1 LPWQL
6 QGVSPANTQAQR
18 MRSSVVRQLAYDHGL
33 PASAAR
39 VCLAF
44 LCMGLLLAAGA
55 CSSNG
60 LPNLGGTG
68 QIETSAAGSSAA
80 DSTQSPS
87 APIATATTVSG
98 EPVGIYTLV
107 ARSIHACWFGAG
119 GPLRNTHVFRAEAQS
134 QTKGGEAE
142 ITIHE
147 RDLAQA
153 DQRGQQ
159 AVRIA
164 FENAAGLVRVGI
176 TVMKVPPGYGEPMA
190 RDVAVWAK
198 GQAGCELRANFPP
211 APEAAAQKLPG
222 KPSVKT
228 GAKGAR

>member
-1 LPWQL
+1 
-6 QGVSPANTQAQR
+6 
-18 MRSSVVRQLAYDHGL
+18 M
-33 PASAAR
+33 
-39 VCLAF
+39 AF
-44 LCMGLLLAAGA
+44 LALGLVLAAGA

-60 LPNLGGTG
+60 LLNLGSGTG
-68 QIETSAAGSSAA
+68 QIETAAAGSSAA
-80 DSTQSPS
+80 GSAPSQS
-87 APIATATTVSG
+87 APIATATTVPG
-98 EPVGIYTLV
+98 EPVAIYTLV
-107 ARSIHACWFGAG
+107 ARGIHACWFGAG

-164 FENAAGLVRVGI
+164 FENAAGLVRVAI
-176 TVMKVPPGYGEPMA
+176 AVTKVPPGFGEPMV
-190 RDVAVWAK
+190 RDVGAWAK
-198 GQAGCELRANFPP
+198 GQAGCELRASFPP
-211 APEAAAQKLPG
+211 APEAAAQKPPG

-228 GAKGAR
+228 GTKGAR

>member
-1 LPWQL
+1 
-6 QGVSPANTQAQR
+6 

-33 PASAAR
+33 SASARR

-44 LCMGLLLAAGA
+44 LCVGFLLAVSGCA
-55 CSSNG
+55 SNG
-60 LPNLGGTG
+60 LPNLGGGTG

-80 DSTQSPS
+80 DSTQSV
-87 APIATATTVSG
+87 PIATATTVSG
-98 EPVGIYTLV
+98 EPIAIYTLV
-107 ARSIHACWFGAG
+107 ARGIHACWFGAG

-142 ITIHE
+142 IIIHE
-147 RDLAQA
+147 RDMAQA

-159 AVRIA
+159 AVRIS
-164 FENAAGLVRVGI
+164 FQNAAGLVRVGVAI
-176 TVMKVPPGYGEPMA
+176 MKVPPGYGEPMA
-190 RDVAVWAK
+190 RDVGAWAK
-198 GQAGCELRANFPP
+198 GQTGCELRASFPP
-211 APEAAAQKLPG
+211 APEAAAQKPPS

>member
-1 LPWQL
+1 
-6 QGVSPANTQAQR
+6 
-18 MRSSVVRQLAYDHGL
+18 M
-33 PASAAR
+33 
-39 VCLAF
+39 AF
-44 LCMGLLLAAGA
+44 VCMGLLVAAGA
-55 CSSNG
+55 CASNG
-60 LPNLGGTG
+60 LPNLGGGTG
-68 QIETSAAGSSAA
+68 QIETSAAGSTAA
-80 DSTQSPS
+80 AGSMQSQS

-98 EPVGIYTLV
+98 EPVAIYTLV
-107 ARSIHACWFGAG
+107 ARGIHACWFGTG
-119 GPLRNTHVFRAEAQS
+119 SPLRNTHVFRAEAQS

-142 ITIHE
+142 IVIHE

-176 TVMKVPPGYGEPMA
+176 TVVKVPPGYGEPMA

-198 GQAGCELRANFPP
+198 GQSGCELRASFPP
-211 APEAAAQKLPG
+211 APEAAAQKPSG
-222 KPSVKT
+222 KPNVKA

>member
-1 LPWQL
+1 
-6 QGVSPANTQAQR
+6 
-18 MRSSVVRQLAYDHGL
+18 M
-33 PASAAR
+33 
-39 VCLAF
+39 AF
-44 LCMGLLLAAGA
+44 LALGLVLAAGA

-60 LPNLGGTG
+60 LPNLGSGTG
-68 QIETSAAGSSAA
+68 QIETAAAGSSAA
-80 DSTQSPS
+80 GSAPSQS
-87 APIATATTVSG
+87 APIATATTVPG
-98 EPVGIYTLV
+98 EPVAIYTLV
-107 ARSIHACWFGAG
+107 ARGIHACWFGAG

-164 FENAAGLVRVGI
+164 FENAAGLVRVAI
-176 TVMKVPPGYGEPMA
+176 AVTKVPPGYGEPMV
-190 RDVAVWAK
+190 RDVGAWAK
-198 GQAGCELRANFPP
+198 GQAGCELRASFPP
-211 APEAAAQKLPG
+211 APEAATQKPPG

-228 GAKGAR
+228 GTKGAR

>member
-1 LPWQL
+1 
-6 QGVSPANTQAQR
+6 

-33 PASAAR
+33 SAFAGR
-39 VCLAF
+39 MCLAF
-44 LCMGLLLAAGA
+44 ICMGLLLVAGG

-60 LPNLGGTG
+60 LPNLGSGTG

-80 DSTQSPS
+80 SPTQSHS

-98 EPVGIYTLV
+98 EPVAIYTLV
-107 ARSIHACWFGAG
+107 ARGIHACWFGAA

-142 ITIHE
+142 IIIHE

-159 AVRIA
+159 AIRIS
-164 FENAAGLVRVGI
+164 FENAAGLVRVAI
-176 TVMKVPPGYGEPMA
+176 TVMKVPPGYGEPLA

-198 GQAGCELRANFPP
+198 GQAGCALRASFPP

-222 KPSVKT
+222 KPNVKA
-228 GAKGAR
+228 GANGAR

>member
-1 LPWQL
+1 
-6 QGVSPANTQAQR
+6 

-33 PASAAR
+33 SASARRA
-39 VCLAF
+39 CLGFFCAGF
-44 LCMGLLLAAGA
+44 LLAVGGCA
-55 CSSNG
+55 SNG
-60 LPNLGGTG
+60 LPNLGGGTG

-80 DSTQSPS
+80 GSTQS

-98 EPVGIYTLV
+98 EPVAIYTLV
-107 ARSIHACWFGAG
+107 ARGIHACWFGVG

-142 ITIHE
+142 IVIHE

-176 TVMKVPPGYGEPMA
+176 TVTKVPPGYGEPMA

-198 GQAGCELRANFPP
+198 GQAGCELRASFPP

-222 KPSVKT
+222 KPSVKA
-228 GAKGAR
+228 GAKSAR